1 MAAPGATGR
10 AVVLGVGN
18 LIMRDEGVGVRCVER
33 LEATGALPAGVTA
46 IDGGTS
52 TNELLGDLEDLDL
65 LVIVDAVASGG
76 EPGSLVRLEGDQIP
90 SAFSNKMS
98 PHQHGIN
105 DLLATLRLIGR
116 APARVV
122 LLGVTPARIE
132 LGMEL
137 SPVVA
142 AALPALC
149 DRVVA
154 ELRATPAD
162 GVRAP
167 GP

>member
-1 MAAPGATGR
+1 MAASDATGR

-18 LIMRDEGVGVRCVER
+18 LIMGDEGVGVRCVER

-90 SAFSNKMS
+90 FAFSNKMS

-116 APARVV
+116 APGRVV

-137 SPVVA
+137 SPTVA

-149 DRVVA
+149 ERVVA

-162 GVRAP
+162 GARAP